1 MCRRC
6 SRLTLA
12 CQYDTDEEGETAA
25 QATKRRFTDVS
36 HRMGAHESVYS
47 ALQLREE
54 KDVTAILKR
63 IRQGDD
69 VETVARHLSYGDVLL
84 QVALVPETRYR
95 YVFPLMTEMPAAL
108 NTPGNP
114 YLRSLLYEWTMSDE
128 DESGNFAAPAITAGP
143 THDDEL
149 PGNDPYLKPWHAA
162 DIVDIHLSVASPSKW
177 TNACSDD
184 DLMRRLIGRYL
195 LLEYSAHA
203 YFQKEYFLEDMLKMR
218 DRLCSPLLVNT
229 VLAVACVRLL
239 VFSLVRGFR

>member
-1 MCRRC
+1 
-6 SRLTLA
+6 
-12 CQYDTDEEGETAA
+12 
-25 QATKRRFTDVS
+25 
-36 HRMGAHESVYS
+36 MGAHESVYS
-47 ALQLREE
+47 ALRSREDN
-54 KDVTAILKR
+54 DVSAILKR

-95 YVFPLMTEMPAAL
+95 YVFPILTEMPAAL
-108 NTPGNP
+108 NTPENP

-128 DESGNFAAPAITAGP
+128 DESGDFTTPAITAGP
-143 THDDEL
+143 GPTQEEES

-177 TNACSDD
+177 TNACGDD

-195 LLEYSAHA
+195 ILEYSAHA

-229 VLAVACVRLL
+229 VLAVACVRPPLL
-239 VFSLVRGFR
+239 KPAQGFH